1 MLIGNAGN
9 NAELGGSGAF
19 AAGTDIS
26 PHNPISKVRTHSL
39 NFPEIPEIVCSGIL
53 LHYRAHL
60 QV

>member
-9 NAELGGSGAF
+9 NAELGGSDAF
-19 AAGTDIS
+19 AAGTNLS
-26 PHNPISKVRTHSL
+26 PYNLISKVRTHSL
-39 NFPEIPEIVCSGIL
+39 EFPEIPEIVCSGMM